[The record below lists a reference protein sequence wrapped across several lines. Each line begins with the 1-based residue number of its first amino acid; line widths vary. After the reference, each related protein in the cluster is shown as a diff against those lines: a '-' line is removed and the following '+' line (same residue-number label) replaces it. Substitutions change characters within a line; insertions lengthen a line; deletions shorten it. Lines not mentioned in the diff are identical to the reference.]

1 MRAKQLAWTLLALV
15 FLGVSWLWETFAP
28 LVQAI
33 IDLLPLR
40 RLKLWAHA
48 QLERLAPY
56 PTLLVFLIP
65 LALSEV
71 IKVISFVAFARGQIF
86 AGVLIYLFAEVV
98 RFGLAAYVWAV
109 CRDKLLSIEWVA
121 KLHAWLL
128 RMNDWAQAQI
138 APVRSWIRQAWEEAG
153 LAGGRAGLWARLK
166 ALWRYAQRQ
175 KRG

>member
-1 MRAKQLAWTLLALV
+1 
-15 FLGVSWLWETFAP
+15 
-28 LVQAI
+28 
-33 IDLLPLR
+33 
-40 RLKLWAHA
+40 
-48 QLERLAPY
+48 
-56 PTLLVFLIP
+56 
-65 LALSEV
+65 
-71 IKVISFVAFARGQIF
+71 
-86 AGVLIYLFAEVV
+86 VLIYLFAEVV

-121 KLHAWLL
+121 RLHAWLL